1 MSTDATFDVVVVGAG
16 LVGASVAAALA
27 DTTLSIA
34 VVERAP
40 PPPASAE
47 WDTRIYA
54 ISPASVRFL
63 ESFGVWQALD
73 RARIQPVRRMDVS
86 GDAGSRM
93 AFSAYDAGV
102 AALAHIVESGAMQR
116 ALWARVAGQ
125 ANVTM
130 LCPARCA
137 SLERDGKRW
146 RLGLEDGRSI
156 VANLVVGADGRDS
169 WVRGHAGIGAK
180 LEPYGDSGV
189 VANFATERA
198 HEGTA
203 FQWFRADGILAYLP
217 LPGNRISIVWSTPEA
232 HARELTA
239 LDPAALAARVAAA
252 GGEQLGRLEPL
263 TPAAAFPLA
272 LMDVEHLALGGLA
285 LVGDAAHAVHPL
297 AGQGVNLGFG
307 DARVLAAL
315 VREREIFRTPG
326 DPTVMRRYERARRED
341 ILAMRFVTHGLQ
353 RLFSLPGRVPAAVRN
368 LGMNFTDDV
377 GVLKNLLIR
386 QALG

>member
-1 MSTDATFDVVVVGAG
+1 MTAEAAFDVVVVGAG
-16 LVGASVAAALA
+16 LVGSSVAAALA
-27 DTTLSIA
+27 DTSLSIA
-34 VVERAP
+34 IVERAP
-40 PPPASAE
+40 PAPASPE

-63 ESFGVWQALD
+63 ESVGAWATLD
-73 RARIQPVRRMDVS
+73 QARIQPVRRMDVS

-93 AFSAYDAGV
+93 VFSAYDAGV

-116 ALWARVAGQ
+116 ALWQRVADQ

-137 SLERDGKRW
+137 SLQREAKRW

-156 VANLVVGADGRDS
+156 AAGLVIGADGRDS

-198 HEGTA
+198 HDGTA

-217 LPGNRISIVWSTPEA
+217 LPGNRISIVWSTPDA
-232 HARELTA
+232 HALELTA
-239 LDPAALAARVAAA
+239 LDPAALAERIAAA
-252 GGEQLGRLEPL
+252 GGERLGRLAPL
-263 TPAAAFPLA
+263 TRAAAFPLA
-272 LMDVEHLALGGLA
+272 LMEVERLAVNGLA

-315 VREREIFRTPG
+315 VREREIFRAPG
-326 DPTVMRRYERARRED
+326 DATVMRRYERARRED

-353 RLFSLPGRVPAAVRN
+353 RLFSLPGRLPAAVRN
-368 LGMNFTDDV
+368 LGLNFTDDV

>member
-1 MSTDATFDVVVVGAG
+1 MHQDDFDVVVVGAG

-27 DTTLSIA
+27 GTTLSLA

-40 PPPASAE
+40 PPPASPE

-63 ESFGVWQALD
+63 ESVGVWPLLD
-73 RARIQPVRRMDVS
+73 RSRIQPVRRMDVS
-86 GDAGSRM
+86 GDADSRM
-93 AFSAYDAGV
+93 VFSAYDAGV
-102 AALAHIVESGAMQR
+102 GELAHIVESGAMQR
-116 ALWARVAGQ
+116 ALWQRVAAQ
-125 ANVTM
+125 SNVEVV
-130 LCPARCA
+130 CPARCA
-137 SLERDGKRW
+137 SLDREGKRW
-146 RLGLEDGRSI
+146 RLDLEDGRSLT
-156 VANLVVGADGRDS
+156 AGLVIGADGRDS
-169 WVRGHAGIGAK
+169 WVRSHAGIDAK

-189 VANFATERA
+189 VANFATERP
-198 HEGTA
+198 HDGTA
-203 FQWFRADGILAYLP
+203 FQWFREDGILAYLP
-217 LPGNRISIVWSTPEA
+217 LPGNRISIVWSTREA

-239 LDPAALAARVAAA
+239 LDPATLATRVAAA
-252 GGEQLGRLEPL
+252 GGERLGRLEPL

-272 LMDVEHLALGGLA
+272 LMEVERLAVNGLA

-315 VREREIFRTPG
+315 VREREIFRAPG
-326 DPTVMRRYERARRED
+326 DPAVMRRYERARRED
-341 ILAMRFVTHGLQ
+341 ILAMRLVTHGLQ
-353 RLFSLPGRVPAAVRN
+353 RLFSLPGRIPAVVRN
-368 LGMNFTDDV
+368 LGLNFTDDV

>member
-1 MSTDATFDVVVVGAG
+1 MEHSDYDVVVVGAG
-16 LVGASVAAALA
+16 LVGAGVAAALA
-27 DTTLSIA
+27 GTALSIA
-34 VVERAP
+34 IVERAP
-40 PPPASAE
+40 PPPESPA

-63 ESFGVWQALD
+63 ESVGVWQALD
-73 RARIQPVRRMDVS
+73 PARIQPVRRMDVS
-86 GDAGSRM
+86 GDAGSRVV
-93 AFSAYDAGV
+93 FSAYDAGV
-102 AALAHIVESGAMQR
+102 AALAHIVESGAIQR
-116 ALWARVAGQ
+116 ALWRRVGAQ
-125 ANVTM
+125 ENAV
-130 LCPARCA
+130 LVCPARCA

-146 RLGLEDGRSI
+146 RLGLEDGRSLS
-156 VANLVVGADGRDS
+156 AGLVVGADGRDS
-169 WVRGHAGIGAK
+169 WVRGHAGIGAT

-189 VANFATERA
+189 VANFATERG
-198 HEGTA
+198 HDGTA

-217 LPGNRISIVWSTPEA
+217 LPGNNVSVVWSTPEA

-239 LDPAALAARVAAA
+239 LDPDAFAARVAAA
-252 GGEQLGRLEPL
+252 GNERLGRLTPL

-272 LMDVEHLALGGLA
+272 VMEVEHLAVNGLA

-315 VREREIFRTPG
+315 VREREIFRAPG
-326 DPTVMRRYERARRED
+326 DPAVMRRYERARRED
-341 ILAMRFVTHGLQ
+341 ILAMRLVTHGLQ
-353 RLFSLPGRVPAAVRN
+353 RLFSLPGRLPAAVRN
-368 LGMNFTDDV
+368 LGLNFTDEV